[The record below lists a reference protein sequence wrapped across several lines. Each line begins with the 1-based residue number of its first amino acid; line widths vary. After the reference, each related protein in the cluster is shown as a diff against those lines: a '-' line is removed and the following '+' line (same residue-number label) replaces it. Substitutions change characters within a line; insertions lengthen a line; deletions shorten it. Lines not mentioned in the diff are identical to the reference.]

1 MGDTSEMSFWDH
13 LDVLRGVL
21 LRSAAAI
28 VVLTA
33 IFLCFKDALFSAVL
47 WPASEDFVLY
57 RLLGVRFSM
66 DLINIE
72 VSAQFFAHL
81 RMAAL
86 SGVVLAFPY
95 IIFELWKFIAP
106 ALYEKEKKAVGTAF
120 AMSSGLFYL
129 GVAVGYFV
137 VLPVCLMFFMNYT
150 VSPDIVNTITLGS
163 YISIFTSMA
172 FLIGIV
178 FEFPAVAMV
187 LSKLGVIDR
196 GVLRKYR
203 RHAFI
208 AILVLS
214 ALITPSDPFSMVV
227 LAIPMYG
234 LYEFSIILCKRES
247 NE

>member
-1 MGDTSEMSFWDH
+1 VGDTSEMSFWDH

-21 LRSAAAI
+21 LRSALA
-28 VVLTA
+28 VVALTA
-33 IFLCFKDALFSAVL
+33 VFLCLKDALFAVVL
-47 WPASEDFVLY
+47 WPACEDFVLY
-57 RLLGVRFSM
+57 KTLGIQFSM
-66 DLINIE
+66 DLVNIE

-81 RMAAL
+81 KMAAL

-95 IIFELWKFIAP
+95 IIFEIWRFVAP

-120 AMSSGLFYL
+120 ALSSGLFYL

-150 VSPDIVNTITLGS
+150 VSPDIVNTITLNS
-163 YISIFTSMA
+163 YISIFISMV

-196 GVLRKYR
+196 GTLRKYR

-208 AILVLS
+208 AILVLA
-214 ALITPSDPFSMVV
+214 ALITPSDPFSMLV

-234 LYEFSIILCKRES
+234 LYELSIILCKRD
-247 NE
+247 NNA

>member
-1 MGDTSEMSFWDH
+1 
-13 LDVLRGVL
+13 
-21 LRSAAAI
+21 
-28 VVLTA
+28 
-33 IFLCFKDALFSAVL
+33 
-47 WPASEDFVLY
+47 
-57 RLLGVRFSM
+57 
-66 DLINIE
+66 
-72 VSAQFFAHL
+72 
-81 RMAAL
+81 
-86 SGVVLAFPY
+86 
-95 IIFELWKFIAP
+95 
-106 ALYEKEKKAVGTAF
+106 
-120 AMSSGLFYL
+120 
-129 GVAVGYFV
+129 V

-150 VSPDIVNTITLGS
+150 VSPDIINTITLGS
-163 YISIFTSMA
+163 YISTFTSMV

>member
-1 MGDTSEMSFWDH
+1 MSFWDH

-21 LRSAAAI
+21 LRSALA
-28 VVLTA
+28 VVALTA
-33 IFLCFKDALFSAVL
+33 VFLCLKDALFAVVL
-47 WPASEDFVLY
+47 WPACEDFVLY
-57 RLLGVRFSM
+57 KTLGIQFSM
-66 DLINIE
+66 DLVNIE

-81 RMAAL
+81 KMAAL

-95 IIFELWKFIAP
+95 IIFEIWRFVAP

-120 AMSSGLFYL
+120 ALSSGLFYL

-150 VSPDIVNTITLGS
+150 VSPDIVNTITLNS
-163 YISIFTSMA
+163 YISIFISMV

-196 GVLRKYR
+196 GTLRKYR

-208 AILVLS
+208 AILVLA
-214 ALITPSDPFSMVV
+214 ALITPSDPFSMLV

-234 LYEFSIILCKRES
+234 LYELSIILCKRD
-247 NE
+247 NNA

>member
-106 ALYEKEKKAVGTAF
+106 ALYEK
-120 AMSSGLFYL
+120 
-129 GVAVGYFV
+129 
-137 VLPVCLMFFMNYT
+137 
-150 VSPDIVNTITLGS
+150 
-163 YISIFTSMA
+163 
-172 FLIGIV
+172 
-178 FEFPAVAMV
+178 
-187 LSKLGVIDR
+187 
-196 GVLRKYR
+196 
-203 RHAFI
+203 
-208 AILVLS
+208 
-214 ALITPSDPFSMVV
+214 
-227 LAIPMYG
+227 
-234 LYEFSIILCKRES
+234 
-247 NE
+247 

>member
-106 ALYEKEKKAVGTAF
+106 ALYEKEKKAMDELKAKGKEKTA
-120 AMSSGLFYL
+120 
-129 GVAVGYFV
+129 
-137 VLPVCLMFFMNYT
+137 T
-150 VSPDIVNTITLGS
+150 
-163 YISIFTSMA
+163 
-172 FLIGIV
+172 
-178 FEFPAVAMV
+178 
-187 LSKLGVIDR
+187 
-196 GVLRKYR
+196 YR
-203 RHAFI
+203 QYMGNR
-208 AILVLS
+208 L
-214 ALITPSDPFSMVV
+214 
-227 LAIPMYG
+227 MYG
-234 LYEFSIILCKRES
+234 RILDLYKQYDLLRE
-247 NE
+247 